1 MILMTD
7 PIIDLR
13 FHGRGGQGAW
23 TASILLARAA
33 ITEGKHAQ
41 SFPFF
46 GPERSGAPVEAF
58 ARISNEE
65 IELHSKV
72 YEPDFV
78 VVIDPTLLAQVP
90 DTIVAG
96 TDKKTKLIVNTREDG
111 KAMAKTLGF
120 QGEVWTLAATDLAR
134 EIIGR
139 PIANTAMLGALVRA
153 TNLVK
158 LESLFTEVVNQFGER
173 IGERNATV
181 IQRAHDEV
189 ERHA

>member
-1 MILMTD
+1 MTE
-7 PIIDLR
+7 PIVDLR

-58 ARISNEE
+58 ARISDQE

-72 YEPDFV
+72 YEPSFV
-78 VVIDPTLLAQVP
+78 VVIDPTLIAQVP
-90 DTIVAG
+90 DTIIAG
-96 TDKKTKLIVNTREDG
+96 TNKKTKLIVNTRENG
-111 KAMAKTLGF
+111 GAVAKTLGF
-120 QGEVWTLAATDLAR
+120 KGEVWTLAATDIAK

-139 PIANTAMLGALVRA
+139 PIANTAMLGALIRA

-158 LESLFTEVVNQFGER
+158 LDSLFKEVINQFGER
-173 IGERNATV
+173 IGNRNVTA
-181 IQRAHDEV
+181 IKRAYDEV
-189 ERHA
+189 QKHA

>member
-1 MILMTD
+1 MTD
-7 PIIDLR
+7 SITDLR

-33 ITEGKHAQ
+33 INEGKHAQ

-58 ARISNEE
+58 ARISDRE

-72 YEPDFV
+72 YEPSYV
-78 VVIDPTLLAQVP
+78 VVIDPTLITQVP
-90 DTIVAG
+90 ETIIAG
-96 TDKKTKLIVNTREDG
+96 TNKKTKLIVNTRDDG
-111 KAMAKTLGF
+111 GTVAKTLGF
-120 QGEVWTLAATDLAR
+120 QGEVWTLSATDIAK

-139 PIANTAMLGALVRA
+139 PIANTAMLGALIRA

-158 LESLFTEVVNQFGER
+158 LDSLFGEVMKQFGDR
-173 IGERNATV
+173 IGDRNVTV
-181 IQRAHDEV
+181 IQRAFDEV
-189 ERHA
+189 QKHV

>member
-1 MILMTD
+1 MMEQ
-7 PIIDLR
+7 IIDLR

-33 ITEGKHAQ
+33 IVEGKHAQ

-58 ARISNEE
+58 ARISDHE

-72 YEPDFV
+72 YEPDYV
-78 VVIDPTLLAQVP
+78 VVIDPTLLVQVP
-90 DTIVAG
+90 DTITAG
-96 TDKKTKLIVNTREDG
+96 TNNKTKLIVNTREKG
-111 KAMAKTLGF
+111 SIIAKQLGF
-120 QGEVWTLAATDLAR
+120 KGEVWTIPATDLAR

-139 PIANTAMLGALVRA
+139 PIANTAMLGALIRV

-158 LESLFTEVVNQFGER
+158 LDSLFAEVTKQFGER

-189 ERHA
+189 VKNA

>member
-1 MILMTD
+1 MTEQ
-7 PIIDLR
+7 IIDLR

-33 ITEGKHAQ
+33 IFEGKHAQ

-58 ARISNEE
+58 ARISTKE

-72 YEPDFV
+72 YEPDYV
-78 VVIDPTLLAQVP
+78 VVIDPSLLDQVP

-96 TDKKTKLIVNTREDG
+96 TNKHTKLIVNTREDG
-111 KAMAKTLGF
+111 GTVAKKLGF
-120 QGEVWTLAATDLAR
+120 KGEVWTLAATDMAR

-139 PIANTAMLGALVRA
+139 PIANTAMLGALIRA

-158 LESLFTEVVNQFGER
+158 LDSLFTEVTNQFGGR

-189 ERHA
+189 KRHA

>member
-1 MILMTD
+1 MTER
-7 PIIDLR
+7 IIDLR

-33 ITEGKHAQ
+33 IMEGKHAQ

-58 ARISNEE
+58 ARISGEE

-72 YEPDFV
+72 YEPDYV
-78 VVIDPTLLAQVP
+78 VVIDPTLLDQVS
-90 DTIVAG
+90 DTIIAG
-96 TDKKTKLIVNTREDG
+96 TSSKTKLIVNTREDG
-111 KAMAKTLGF
+111 AAVAKKLGF
-120 QGEVWTLAATDLAR
+120 KGEVWTLAATDLAR
-134 EIIGR
+134 EVIGR
-139 PIANTAMLGALVRA
+139 PIANTAMLGALIRV

-158 LESLFTEVVNQFGER
+158 LDSLFTEVINQFGER
-173 IGERNATV
+173 IGERNVTV

-189 ERHA
+189 KQHA

>member
-1 MILMTD
+1 MTER
-7 PIIDLR
+7 IIDLR

-33 ITEGKHAQ
+33 IMEGKHAQ

-72 YEPDFV
+72 YEPDYV

-96 TDKKTKLIVNTREDG
+96 TNTKTKLIVNTRED
-111 KAMAKTLGF
+111 AKTLAKKLGF
-120 QGEVWTLAATDLAR
+120 KGEVWTLAATDLAR

-139 PIANTAMLGALVRA
+139 PIANTAMLGALIRA
-153 TNLVK
+153 TSLVK
-158 LESLFTEVVNQFGER
+158 LDSLFKEVNEQFGDR
-173 IGERNATV
+173 IGGRNVTV
-181 IQRAHDEV
+181 IQRAYNEV
-189 ERHA
+189 QKHA

>member
-1 MILMTD
+1 MSERIT
-7 PIIDLR
+7 DLR

-58 ARISNEE
+58 ARISDYE

-72 YEPDFV
+72 YEPEYV
-78 VVIDPTLLAQVP
+78 VVIDPTLLVQVP
-90 DTIVAG
+90 DTIKAG
-96 TDKKTKLIVNTREDG
+96 TNGKTKLIVNTREDG
-111 KAMAKTLGF
+111 GTIAKRLGF
-120 QGEVWTLAATDLAR
+120 KGEVWTVAATDLAR

-158 LESLFTEVVNQFGER
+158 LQSLFVEVNNQFGER
-173 IGERNATV
+173 IGSRNATV

-189 ERHA
+189 EKHA

>member
-1 MILMTD
+1 MT
-7 PIIDLR
+7 IIDLR

-33 ITEGKHAQ
+33 IFEGKYAQ

-58 ARISNEE
+58 ARISDQE

-78 VVIDPTLLAQVP
+78 IVIDPTLLVQVP
-90 DTIVAG
+90 DAITAG
-96 TDKKTKLIVNTREDG
+96 TSKKTKLVVNTREDG
-111 KAMAKTLGF
+111 ETIAKRLGF
-120 QGEVWTLAATDLAR
+120 KGEVWTIDATDLAR

-139 PIANTAMLGALVRA
+139 PIANTAMLGALIHV

-158 LESLFTEVVNQFGER
+158 LKSLFTEVTKQFGER
-173 IGERNATV
+173 IGERNVTV

-189 ERHA
+189 QKHA

>member
-1 MILMTD
+1 MKEQIT
-7 PIIDLR
+7 DLR

-58 ARISNEE
+58 ARISDNE

-72 YEPDFV
+72 YEPEYV

-90 DTIVAG
+90 DTITAG
-96 TDKKTKLIVNTREDG
+96 TNGKTKLIVNTREDG
-111 KAMAKTLGF
+111 GAIAKRLGF
-120 QGEVWTLAATDLAR
+120 KGEVWTIAATDLAR

-153 TNLVK
+153 TKIVK
-158 LESLFTEVVNQFGER
+158 LESLFEEVKNQFGER
-173 IGERNATV
+173 IGSRNATV

-189 ERHA
+189 EKHA

>member
-1 MILMTD
+1 MTER
-7 PIIDLR
+7 IIDLR

-33 ITEGKHAQ
+33 IHEGKYAQ

-58 ARISNEE
+58 ARISSEE

-90 DTIVAG
+90 DTIIAG
-96 TDKKTKLIVNTREDG
+96 TNKTTKLIVNTREDG
-111 KAMAKTLGF
+111 QKVAKTLGF
-120 QGEVWTLAATDLAR
+120 KGEVWTLAATDLAR

-139 PIANTAMLGALVRA
+139 PIANTAMLGALIRV

-158 LESLFTEVVNQFGER
+158 LESLFTEVNRQFGDR
-173 IGERNATV
+173 IGERNVTV
-181 IQRAHDEV
+181 IKRAHGEV
-189 ERHA
+189 EKDA

>member
-1 MILMTD
+1 MTEQ
-7 PIIDLR
+7 IIDLR

-33 ITEGKHAQ
+33 IAEGKHAQ

-72 YEPDFV
+72 YEPSYV

-96 TDKKTKLIVNTREDG
+96 TNAQTKLIVNTRED
-111 KAMAKTLGF
+111 AKTIAKKLEF
-120 QGEVWTLAATDLAR
+120 KGEVWTLAATDLAR
-134 EIIGR
+134 ELIGR

-153 TNLVK
+153 TSIVK
-158 LESLFTEVVNQFGER
+158 LESLFVEVNEQFGER
-173 IGERNATV
+173 IGERNIAV
-181 IQRAHDEV
+181 IKRAYDEV
-189 ERHA
+189 EKHA

>member
-1 MILMTD
+1 MTER
-7 PIIDLR
+7 IIDLR

-33 ITEGKHAQ
+33 IKEGKHAQ

-72 YEPDFV
+72 YEPDYV
-78 VVIDPTLLAQVP
+78 VIIDPTLLAQVP

-96 TDKKTKLIVNTREDG
+96 TNRRTKLIVNTREDG
-111 KAMAKTLGF
+111 KAVAKALGF
-120 QGEVWTLAATDLAR
+120 QGEVWTIAATDLAR
-134 EIIGR
+134 EVIGR
-139 PIANTAMLGALVRA
+139 PIANTAMLGALIRA
-153 TNLVK
+153 TNLVT
-158 LESLFTEVVNQFGER
+158 LESLFTEVTNQFGER
-173 IGERNATV
+173 IGERNVMV
-181 IQRAHDEV
+181 IKRAYDEV
-189 ERHA
+189 EKT

>member
-1 MILMTD
+1 MTER
-7 PIIDLR
+7 IVDLR

-58 ARISNEE
+58 ARISDQE

-72 YEPDFV
+72 YEPSFV
-78 VVIDPTLLAQVP
+78 VVIDPTLIVQVP
-90 DTIVAG
+90 DTITAG
-96 TDKKTKLIVNTREDG
+96 TGKNTKLIVNTRDDG
-111 KAMAKTLGF
+111 GTIAKTLGF
-120 QGEVWTLAATDLAR
+120 KGEVWTLAGTDIAK
-134 EIIGR
+134 EVIGR
-139 PIANTAMLGALVRA
+139 PIANTAMLGALIRA

-158 LESLFTEVVNQFGER
+158 LDSLFSEVKKQFGDR
-173 IGERNATV
+173 IGDRNVTA
-181 IQRAHDEV
+181 IKRAYDEV
-189 ERHA
+189 QKYA

>member
-1 MILMTD
+1 MTER
-7 PIIDLR
+7 IVDLR

-33 ITEGKHAQ
+33 INEGKYAQ

-78 VVIDPTLLAQVP
+78 VVIDPTLLAQLP
-90 DTIVAG
+90 DTIIAG
-96 TDKKTKLIVNTREDG
+96 TNKKTKLIVNTREKG
-111 KAMAKTLGF
+111 QKVAKTLGF
-120 QGEVWTLAATDLAR
+120 KGEVWTLAATDLAR
-134 EIIGR
+134 EIMGR
-139 PIANTAMLGALVRA
+139 PIANTAMLGALIRV

-158 LESLFTEVVNQFGER
+158 LESLFVEVNKQFGER
-173 IGERNATV
+173 IGERNVTV
-181 IQRAHDEV
+181 IKRAHDEV
-189 ERHA
+189 EKHA

>member
-1 MILMTD
+1 MAEQIT
-7 PIIDLR
+7 DLR

-33 ITEGKHAQ
+33 IAEGKHAQ

-58 ARISNEE
+58 ARISEQE

-72 YEPDFV
+72 YEPSYV

-90 DTIVAG
+90 DTIIAG
-96 TDKKTKLIVNTREDG
+96 TNKKTKLIVNTREDG
-111 KAMAKTLGF
+111 GTIAKRLSF
-120 QGEVWTLAATDLAR
+120 KGEVWTIAATDLAK

-139 PIANTAMLGALVRA
+139 PIANTAMLGALIRV

-158 LESLFTEVVNQFGER
+158 LESLFIEVNKQFGER
-173 IGERNATV
+173 IGERNVTV
-181 IQRAHDEV
+181 IRRAHEEV
-189 ERHA
+189 KKHA